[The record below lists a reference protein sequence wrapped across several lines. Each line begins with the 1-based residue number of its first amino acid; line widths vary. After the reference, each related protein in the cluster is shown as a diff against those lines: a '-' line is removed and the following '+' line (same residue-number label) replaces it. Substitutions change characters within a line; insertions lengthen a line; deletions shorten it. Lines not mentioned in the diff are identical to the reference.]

1 MRADVTKEVIGKWP
15 NTLLELGIPEEFLTG
30 KHGPCPM
37 CGGKDR
43 FRFTDYENAGL
54 YICTSCGN
62 GNGWKLLQNYHG
74 WSFVDATKQVKSV
87 LGITKNNLV
96 DNPSY
101 DPIPALKR
109 MAKLAEPIQGY
120 GSVPNYLASRG
131 FDKFPDGLKMGVVPF
146 YKDMKKIGEYETLIS
161 LVQDWQGNGITYHL
175 TYTENGKKADIEP
188 CRKLMKPKTTVNGGA
203 IRLHTDFEDSICI
216 AEGIESAYGAH
227 VNCGLPAFAAMNAG
241 CLEKFVPPEKV
252 KTVLIYADYDASYA
266 GQAAAY
272 NCAKRLKSK
281 GLDTFVIIPDKIG
294 QDWNDVLLEDQR
306 RMNGI

>member
-15 NTLLELGIPEEFLTG
+15 STLLELGIPEEFLTG

-62 GNGWKLLQNYHG
+62 GNGWKLLQQYHG

-101 DPIPALKR
+101 DPVPALR
-109 MAKLAEPIQGY
+109 RIAKLAEPIQGY
-120 GSVPNYLASRG
+120 GSVPTYLASRG
-131 FDKFPDGLKMGVVPF
+131 FDEFPDGLKMGVIPF
-146 YKDMKKIGEYETLIS
+146 YQDMKKVGEYETLIS

-175 TYTENGKKADIEP
+175 TYTKDGKKADIEP
-188 CRKLMKPKTTVNGGA
+188 CRKIMRPKTTVNGGA
-203 IRLHTDFEDSICI
+203 IRLHTDFEESICI

-227 VNCGLPAFAAMNAG
+227 KDCGLPAFAAMNSG

-252 KTVLIYADYDASYA
+252 KVVLIYADHDASYA

-272 NCAKRLKSK
+272 ICAKRLKSK
-281 GLDTFVIIPDKIG
+281 GIDAWVLLPDRMG
-294 QDWNDVLLEDQR
+294 QDWNDVLLKNIGE
-306 RMNGI
+306 